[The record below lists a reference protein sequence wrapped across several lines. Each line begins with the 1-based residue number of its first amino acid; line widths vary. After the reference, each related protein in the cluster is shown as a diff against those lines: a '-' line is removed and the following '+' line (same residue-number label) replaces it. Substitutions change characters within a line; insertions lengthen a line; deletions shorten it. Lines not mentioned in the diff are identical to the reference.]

1 MGAPTAAINLGVY
14 RQHTPTS
21 TFTFASTAT
30 HTSDVSQ
37 FSQCED
43 MCECV
48 YVIFYESSSSSSS
61 ISRSCGTDSPFQFM
75 QPSDSNSPLMAG
87 NKRHPETRWTGD
99 EILVPEQPERD
110 SISGLCVPEWNGTRT
125 QMSCLRH

>member
-21 TFTFASTAT
+21 TFTFASTST
-30 HTSDVSQ
+30 HTPDVSQ

-61 ISRSCGTDSPFQFM
+61 INSSSSNTAAAATSQQQQQQQQQQQHQSSSNISRSCGTDSPFQFM

-87 NKRHPETRWTGD
+87 NKRHPETR
-99 EILVPEQPERD
+99 
-110 SISGLCVPEWNGTRT
+110 
-125 QMSCLRH
+125 